1 MRITRRQL
9 GRIIREE
16 AARLQEAPRKQAPKK
31 NPPRRAVKDPVQV
44 AVAAAQGAAESC
56 IDELLNEDSV
66 IQFLDYEGDEVLSRS
81 GVTPEQVEAVREEA
95 IDALMEALKPALRE
109 KFAPFIDN
117 LFYLL

>member
-1 MRITRRQL
+1 MKITRTQL
-9 GRIIREE
+9 SRIVKEE
-16 AARLQEAPRKQAPKK
+16 ATRLHEAASKLPRKNAARQST
-31 NPPRRAVKDPVQV
+31 KDPVQ
-44 AVAAAQGAAESC
+44 AAANDC
-56 IDELLNEDSV
+56 IDELLDEENV
-66 IQFLDYEGDEVLSRS
+66 MQFVDYEGDKVLSRS